1 MKNLIFYV
9 FGFALCAFLN
19 HLTWS
24 EIALQNGSGNVF
36 ANTLFLLG
44 AFSCAC
50 GIVVETFKLVLK
62 LINPVK

>member
-24 EIALQNGSGNVF
+24 EIALQNGTGNVL

-62 LINPVK
+62 FINPVK

>member
-1 MKNLIFYV
+1 MKNLISYIV
-9 FGFALCAFLN
+9 GFSLCAFFN

-24 EIALQNGSGNVF
+24 EIALQNGTGNVL

-44 AFSCAC
+44 AFCCAC